1 MKIIIFCCLF
11 LLFLSPK
18 SLAAEHI
25 STSKFS
31 KEDKYRYTNYSVAG
45 GVIFYG
51 ILKWNYFQNGLSTGN
66 EGWFSRNTKSGG
78 ADKLGHAYTSY
89 LTAMMAN
96 HIYLDWGFEK
106 EEAARKSVITS
117 FILSTTM
124 ELGDASS
131 QDYGFSYE
139 DFISN
144 SAGQALAY
152 FLATNEKAA
161 KFFDF
166 RLEYNPT
173 GGVASDIVTDY
184 ESMKYVGV
192 LKFSGFENLQ
202 NSYLKYL
209 EFHLGYY
216 TRNYEGSR
224 VRNDHNRN
232 LYFGIG
238 INLAQILD
246 DLGHKK
252 TAKIFNYY
260 QMPYTY
266 VEAVRFRD

>member
-1 MKIIIFCCLF
+1 MKISKILII
-11 LLFLSPK
+11 LL
-18 SLAAEHI
+18 SLGSNSFAFEPI
-25 STSKFS
+25 SNSS

-45 GVIFYG
+45 GVVLYG
-51 ILKWNYFQNGLSTGN
+51 ILKWDYFQNNLSTKN
-66 EGWFSRNTKSGG
+66 EQWFGRNTQSAG

-89 LTAMMAN
+89 LTAAIAN
-96 HIYLDWGFEK
+96 NIYLDWGFEK
-106 EEAARKSVITS
+106 TEAAKKSVITS
-117 FILSTTM
+117 FILSTAM

-131 QDYGFSYE
+131 PEHGFSYE

-144 SAGQALAY
+144 SVGQALAY
-152 FLATNEKAA
+152 FLQTNEKAA

-166 RLEYNPT
+166 RLEYNPA
-173 GGVASDIVTDY
+173 GGAHSDIVTDY

-192 LKFSGFENLQ
+192 LKFSGFENLE

-216 TRNYEGSR
+216 TRNYEENINGADRS
-224 VRNDHNRN
+224 RN

-238 INLAQILD
+238 INLAEILD

-260 QMPYTY
+260 QMPHVY
-266 VEAVRFRD
+266 VEAARFRD